1 MAAASIEVYA
11 IGSDVVID
19 GDIPA
24 VITAFEV
31 RGKVGLITY
40 QCAWWEER
48 SRKSEWL
55 TEDEIKPKETIRKI
69 PISIK

>member
-1 MAAASIEVYA
+1 MVTTLEVYE
-11 IGSDVVID
+11 IGSEVIID

-40 QCAWWEER
+40 QCAWWEDR
-48 SRKSEWL
+48 TRKSEWL
-55 TEDEIKPKETIRKI
+55 TENEVKPKDANRKQS
-69 PISIK
+69 ISFK